1 MPFVFVCI
9 GLLFSMF
16 SSRTNDGLAKL
27 FMNIS
32 NRVGS
37 LNFVESQR
45 LCDLEMAASH
55 GRFRDPK
62 SVEESSWV
70 EETVPKNTRYNTK
83 WP

>member
-1 MPFVFVCI
+1 MLFVFLCI

-16 SSRTNDGLAKL
+16 SSRTSDGLAKL
-27 FMNIS
+27 FMNIT

-37 LNFVESQR
+37 FNFVEVRR

-62 SVEESSWV
+62 SVEEESS
-70 EETVPKNTRYNTK
+70 
-83 WP
+83 